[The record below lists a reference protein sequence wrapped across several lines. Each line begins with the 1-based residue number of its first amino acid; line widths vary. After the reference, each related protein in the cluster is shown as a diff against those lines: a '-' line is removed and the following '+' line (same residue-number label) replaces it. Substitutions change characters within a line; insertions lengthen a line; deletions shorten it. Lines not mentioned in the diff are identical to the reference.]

1 MLVRGSHV
9 DDGGHGDLVSMVRLT
24 LRARERCGYGTV
36 GSMTTT
42 WQAQTR
48 EAQVSGPPLTGEPEA
63 HLLSPLWHW
72 AENEPTRP
80 LLASSQHEGFA
91 EHSAAEVRREV
102 RDLAAGL
109 IAHGVRPGDR
119 VALLASNGVDWV
131 CGDHGILAAG
141 GVTVPIY
148 DTSSVEQITWILSD
162 SGAKLVLVETA
173 AQAELVAE
181 LCKDLPAEPEVLAF
195 EAGARQRLREDGRDR
210 LDEVEA
216 RIAALT
222 GDDLAALIYSSG
234 TTGEPKG
241 CELTHANLCAN
252 ARQTVEQ
259 VPELFGPGARSLIF
273 LPLAHALARMQLHAS
288 IEQGALSGF
297 PTSIDRLPDELRAF
311 EPTFIVAVPRIFE
324 KVRQAAG
331 QKAAERGLRRVFDRA
346 SAVAVRWAD
355 EQKKLRPSP
364 WMRLQRRL
372 FDPLVYAKVRDAFGG
387 KMTLAICGGAA
398 LQADLGRFFDGVG
411 ITVLQGYGLT
421 ETSPIVS
428 GGPVGR
434 VEHGTVGHV
443 YPATTVRVAGDGE
456 ILVRGPQVFGG
467 YWHQPAA
474 TDATI
479 REGWLHTGDL
489 GAVTDTGELVVTGR
503 KKDTI
508 VTAGGKNVVPGPLED
523 RVRAHPLVDQCVV
536 VGDGRP
542 FVGAVLFLDGDE
554 LGKRRGA
561 AGQPADEAALR
572 AELDAAVAAANA
584 SVSRAEG
591 IRAYRVVSE
600 QLSID
605 SGAVT
610 PTQKLRR
617 RVVEDRFLDEIEAL
631 YR

>member
-1 MLVRGSHV
+1 MS
-9 DDGGHGDLVSMVRLT
+9 
-24 LRARERCGYGTV
+24 
-36 GSMTTT
+36 TT
-42 WQAQTR
+42 WQRRGRRA
-48 EAQVSGPPLTGEPEA
+48 EVSGPPLTSAPEE
-63 HLLSPLWHW
+63 HLLSALWRW
-72 AENEPTRP
+72 GEREPTRP
-80 LLASSQHEGFA
+80 LLASPHDGGFV
-91 EHSAAEVRREV
+91 EHSAAQVCGEV
-102 RDLAAGL
+102 RDVAAGL

-131 CGDHGILAAG
+131 YGDHGILAAG
-141 GVTVPIY
+141 AVTVPIY
-148 DTSSVEQITWILSD
+148 DTSSVEQIAWILAD

-173 AQAELVAE
+173 AQAEVVAG
-181 LCKDLPAEPEVLAF
+181 LTGDLPGQPEVLSF
-195 EAGARQRLREDGRDR
+195 ESGARRRLREDGRDH

-216 RIAALT
+216 RIAGLT
-222 GDDLAALIYSSG
+222 GDGLAALIYSSG

-241 CELTHANLCAN
+241 CQLTHANLCTN
-252 ARQTVEQ
+252 VRQTVQQ
-259 VPELFGPGARSLIF
+259 VPELFGPGSRSLIF

-297 PTSIDRLPDELRAF
+297 PTSIERLPDELRAF

-324 KVRQAAG
+324 KGRHAAR
-331 QKAAERGLRRVFDRA
+331 QKAVERGLRRVFDRA
-346 SAVAVRWAD
+346 DTVAMRWAD
-355 EQKKLRPSP
+355 ERRKPRPSP
-364 WMRLQRRL
+364 LVRLQHRL
-372 FDPLVYAKVRDAFGG
+372 FDRLVYAKVRDAFGG
-387 KMTLAICGGAA
+387 RLALAICGGAA
-398 LQADLGRFFDGVG
+398 LEADLGRFFDGAG

-443 YPATTVRVAGDGE
+443 YPATTTRVATDGE
-456 ILVRGPQVFGG
+456 ILVSGPQVFRG

-474 TDATI
+474 TEATL

-489 GAVTDTGELVVTGR
+489 GAVTDTGELVVIGR

-542 FVGAVLFLDGDE
+542 FVGALLFLDGDE
-554 LGKRRGA
+554 LGKRYDTA
-561 AGQPADEAALR
+561 VQPADETALR
-572 AELDAAVAAANA
+572 AELDAAVAIANA
-584 SVSRAEG
+584 AVSRGEG
-591 IRAYRVVSE
+591 IRAYQVVSE

-617 RVVEDRFLDEIEAL
+617 RVVEDRFRDEIDAL

>member
-1 MLVRGSHV
+1 MSTTGQA
-9 DDGGHGDLVSMVRLT
+9 G
-24 LRARERCGYGTV
+24 ARRVE
-36 GSMTTT
+36 
-42 WQAQTR
+42 
-48 EAQVSGPPLTGEPEA
+48 VSGPPLTGEPEA
-63 HLLSPLWHW
+63 HLLSALWRW
-72 AENEPTRP
+72 AEREPTRP
-80 LLASSQHEGFA
+80 LLASPREGWFA
-91 EHSAAEVRREV
+91 EHAATEIRGEV
-102 RDLAAGL
+102 RDVAAGL

-131 CGDHGILAAG
+131 YGDHGILAAG
-141 GVTVPIY
+141 AVTVPIY
-148 DTSSVEQITWILSD
+148 DTSSVEQITWILAD
-162 SGAKLVLVETA
+162 SGATVVLVETA
-173 AQAELVAE
+173 EQAKVVAGIAGELPV
-181 LCKDLPAEPEVLAF
+181 EPEVLSF
-195 EAGARQRLREDGRDR
+195 EAGARRRLGEDGRDR
-210 LDEVEA
+210 LDEVES
-216 RIAALT
+216 RIAGLT

-241 CELTHANLCAN
+241 CELTHANLCTN
-252 ARQTVEQ
+252 VRQTVEQ
-259 VPELFGPGARSLIF
+259 VPELFGPAARSLIF
-273 LPLAHALARMQLHAS
+273 LPLAHALARLQLHAS

-297 PTSIDRLPDELRAF
+297 PTSIERLPDDLRAF
-311 EPTFIVAVPRIFE
+311 EPSFIVAVPRIFE
-324 KVRQAAG
+324 KVRQAAR
-331 QKAAERGLRRVFDRA
+331 QKAVDRGQRRVFDRA
-346 SAVAVRWAD
+346 DAVAVRWAD
-355 EQKKLRPSP
+355 EQRTRRPSP
-364 WMRLQRRL
+364 WVRLQHRL
-372 FDPLVYAKVRDAFGG
+372 FDRLVYAKVRDAFGG
-387 KMTLAICGGAA
+387 GLGLAICGGAA
-398 LQADLGRFFDGVG
+398 LDADLGRFFDGVG

-421 ETSPIVS
+421 EAAPIVS

-443 YPATTVRVAGDGE
+443 YPATTARVADDGE
-456 ILVRGPQVFGG
+456 ILVNGPQVFRG

-474 TDATI
+474 TGSTL
-479 REGWLHTGDL
+479 RGGWLHTGDL
-489 GAVTDTGELVVTGR
+489 GVVTDTGELVVTGR

-542 FVGAVLFLDGDE
+542 FVGALLFLDGEE
-554 LGKRRGA
+554 LAKRHGA
-561 AGQPADEAALR
+561 AAQAVDETALR

-617 RVVEDRFLDEIEAL
+617 RAVQDRFRGEIDAL